1 MMIIETSIE
10 WFKIVRVLF
19 FDLEEVSKGNTS
31 YMDKSSS
38 GASQLFNYTLMC
50 TYSHTFHFVF
60 GKISEFKWEFT
71 PLLKD
76 FAIIPIHILIKKYQA
91 NALVERL
98 HQIIYNMIITK
109 DIDRKAYDYIYPWV
123 DNLTSI
129 ALLIREFYHWT
140 FGFISGK
147 AVFGRDILFNIMLIF
162 IGML

>member
-60 GKISEFKWEFT
+60 GKISEFK
-71 PLLKD
+71 
-76 FAIIPIHILIKKYQA
+76 
-91 NALVERL
+91 
-98 HQIIYNMIITK
+98 
-109 DIDRKAYDYIYPWV
+109 
-123 DNLTSI
+123 
-129 ALLIREFYHWT
+129 
-140 FGFISGK
+140 
-147 AVFGRDILFNIMLIF
+147 
-162 IGML
+162 